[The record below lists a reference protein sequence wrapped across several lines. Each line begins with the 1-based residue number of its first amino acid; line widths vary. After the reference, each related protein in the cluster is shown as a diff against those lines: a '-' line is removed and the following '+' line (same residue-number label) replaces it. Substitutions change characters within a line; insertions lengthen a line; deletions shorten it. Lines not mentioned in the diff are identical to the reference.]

1 MVSLRREGGGE
12 EEEEGGR
19 EDKGRCDMMDTYTQ
33 NNGALC
39 GLRTRAGPGASTVDP
54 QNREAK
60 RLPTE
65 CVRRPG
71 CLPRWG

>member
-1 MVSLRREGGGE
+1 MRHDGYLYAEQWGPVWAKDPG
-12 EEEEGGR
+12 
-19 EDKGRCDMMDTYTQ
+19 KTW
-33 NNGALC
+33 
-39 GLRTRAGPGASTVDP
+39 AGPGASTVDP